1 MGGIAEFFPG
11 NGDFSIGGAAIKQN
25 DGAATVLQL
34 LGPDFGVAIL
44 TDAAALHAELIL
56 IDGDDFL
63 VGEDFLDLRSHVLQI
78 ISSHQGSGEK
88 TPEAEVRAVFRTG
101 HATVADLE
109 HVELIP
115 VAGTGVGFQANLHVE
130 NLGPAEL
137 VFLAG
142 PAIGA
147 VDGSAQEIHDYL
159 SS

>member
-63 VGEDFLDLRSHVLQI
+63 VGEDFLDLGSHVLQI
-78 ISSHQGSGEK
+78 VSGHQGSGKK
-88 TPEAEVRAVFRTG
+88 TPEAEGRAVFRGGNAAIPTLEAVG
-101 HATVADLE
+101 GIPMAGVA
-109 HVELIP
+109 
-115 VAGTGVGFQANLHVE
+115 VGFQAE
-130 NLGPAEL
+130 
-137 VFLAG
+137 
-142 PAIGA
+142 
-147 VDGSAQEIHDYL
+147 
-159 SS
+159 SSNQN